1 MRDPG
6 ESGVMDDKATSRRRP
21 RGIFAVTI
29 FSALALAAV
38 ACGSGASAT
47 AAPTPTAPLV
57 ADSPATSSLPVA
69 STAPAP
75 SSLPAQSPAAA
86 SSSDPFAR
94 VVDIVNNVQPSVVT
108 VLVDNGLGSGIIY
121 DSNGDIVTNNH
132 VVAGSLHYTVAL
144 ATGERLTATLVGTD
158 PQTDIAVVHVNRTG
172 LPPATFASSVP
183 PVGSL
188 AVVIGSPLG
197 FEDTVTAGVISG
209 VGREIPG
216 SASMG
221 TPLIDLIQ
229 TDAAISPGNSG
240 GALVDAAEQVVGM
253 SEAYIPPSAGA
264 VALGFAIPAS
274 TVTRV
279 ADDLIAGK
287 PVQHTYLGI
296 RYGAVTTQVAQQYNL
311 SVDHGLYVVDVTTGS
326 PAATAG
332 LKPGDVIVQVNGQA
346 MYQVEDLLNLLRQ
359 HSAGDTISLTIV
371 RNGKQQT
378 LSVTLGEHA

>member
-1 MRDPG
+1 MP
-6 ESGVMDDKATSRRRP
+6 
-21 RGIFAVTI
+21 
-29 FSALALAAV
+29 
-38 ACGSGASAT
+38 
-47 AAPTPTAPLV
+47 
-57 ADSPATSSLPVA
+57 SP
-69 STAPAP
+69 
-75 SSLPAQSPAAA
+75 SPAAA
-86 SSSDPFAR
+86 SSSDPFSR

-144 ATGERLTATLVGTD
+144 ATGERLTAKLVGTD
-158 PQTDIAVVHVNRTG
+158 PQTDIAVLHVDRTG
-172 LPPATFASSVP
+172 LPPATFAGSVP

-216 SASMG
+216 SALQG

-296 RYGAVTTQVAQQYNL
+296 RYGAVTTQVAQQYGL

-332 LKPGDVIVQVNGQA
+332 LKPGDVIVQVDGQQ

-359 HSAGDTISLTIV
+359 HGAGDTISLTIV